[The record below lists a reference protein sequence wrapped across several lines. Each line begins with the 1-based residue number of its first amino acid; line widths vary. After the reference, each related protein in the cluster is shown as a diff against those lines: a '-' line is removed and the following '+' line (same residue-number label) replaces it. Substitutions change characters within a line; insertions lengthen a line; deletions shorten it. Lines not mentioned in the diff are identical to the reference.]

1 MLGWSIVVAEA
12 KLNPTRVLLGARALP
27 KRNGLL
33 VRDKNEACIRPAAQ
47 ASPAAGQT
55 SELVGTTLV
64 VVPRGG
70 VVLPRF
76 IKGLR
81 SRT

>member
-12 KLNPTRVLLGARALP
+12 KLNPHVCCSAHAPYRNAMACWSETKTKRVYAPPRKQVPRQAKRVSLL
-27 KRNGLL
+27 
-33 VRDKNEACIRPAAQ
+33 
-47 ASPAAGQT
+47 
-55 SELVGTTLV
+55 GTTLV

>member
-33 VRDKNEACIRPAAQ
+33 VRDKRSVYTPRRASKSRGRPNE
-47 ASPAAGQT
+47 
-55 SELVGTTLV
+55 
-64 VVPRGG
+64 
-70 VVLPRF
+70 
-76 IKGLR
+76 
-81 SRT
+81 